1 MAGPDRLT
9 ELAGV
14 LGARMMDLPRGP
26 VAVALSGGADSAALL
41 WLVSQ
46 RNADVVA
53 IHVFHGLAASSLM
66 ATAAGQ
72 VAASVG
78 VPLVMAVVEPAGTA
92 EHHLRAAR
100 HTALLDR
107 AGQRPV
113 LLAHTADD
121 QAETVLMRVLRGTG
135 VDGLAGIQPE
145 RGRLVHPMLGVTRGE
160 ARELARLAGLPF
172 RDDPANEDSAVLR
185 NRIRSEVLPIIEDVI
200 GRPARSALV
209 RLAESAAEDA
219 AFLDAATDAVRI
231 EYRGEAARVPLGSL
245 LASGDVVAGRV
256 LRRAL
261 MRLAGPYPPDRRS
274 LRRMLDVVHGASA
287 ATEVEPGLRIRRL
300 GPHVVVDRQG
310 DIAAPEVQ
318 PAPLVEG
325 ATRWGQWRFD
335 RSVVDGPAVRALSPR
350 RIVAP
355 DDGGAWE
362 VRAVAA
368 GDGVTGR
375 SAFDALADAGV
386 RSEARPSWPAVSRDG
401 EVVWLP
407 GVRARVWPVHR
418 PARYLCL
425 VAAQEPNWQTSE
437 P

>member
-14 LGARMMDLPRGP
+14 LGARMHLPQGP

-41 WLVSQ
+41 WLAAQ
-46 RNADVVA
+46 RHSDVVA

-72 VAASVG
+72 VAVFVG

-145 RGRLVHPMLGVTRGE
+145 RGQLVHPMLGVTRAE

-185 NRIRSEVLPIIEDVI
+185 NRIRSDVVPVIEEVI
-200 GRPARSALV
+200 GRPPRDALV
-209 RLAESAAEDA
+209 RLAASAAEDA
-219 AFLDAATDAVRI
+219 AFLDSATDAVPI
-231 EYRGEAARVPLGSL
+231 EYRGESARMPLGAL

-261 MRLAGPYPPDRRS
+261 TRLAGPYPPNRRS
-274 LRRMLDVVHGASA
+274 LRRMLDVVHGVSA
-287 ATEVEPGLRIRRL
+287 ATQVEPGLRIRRL
-300 GPHVVVDRQG
+300 GPHVVVDRQAG
-310 DIAAPEVQ
+310 IPAPEVP
-318 PAPLVEG
+318 PASLAEDV
-325 ATRWGQWRFD
+325 TRWGDWRFD
-335 RSVVDGPAVRALSPR
+335 RSVVDGPAVRPLSPR

-355 DDGGAWE
+355 GDGGAWE
-362 VRAVAA
+362 VRAVTA
-368 GDGVTGR
+368 DDRITGR
-375 SAFDALADAGV
+375 AASDALADAGV
-386 RSEARPSWPAVSRDG
+386 GSEARSSWPAVSRDG

-418 PARYLCL
+418 PGRYLCL

>member
-14 LGARMMDLPRGP
+14 LGARMSLPQGP
-26 VAVALSGGADSAALL
+26 VAVGLSGGADSAALL
-41 WLVSQ
+41 WLVAR
-46 RNADVVA
+46 RNSDVVA
-53 IHVFHGLAASSLM
+53 IHVFHGMAASSLM

-72 VAASVG
+72 VAALIG

-107 AGQRPV
+107 AGPRPV

-135 VDGLAGIQPE
+135 VDGLAGIRSE
-145 RGRLVHPMLGVTRGE
+145 RGQLVHPMLGVTRAE

-172 RDDPANEDSAVLR
+172 RDDPANEDPAVLR
-185 NRIRSEVLPIIEDVI
+185 NRIRSDVLPIIEDVI
-200 GRPARSALV
+200 GGPVRSALV

-219 AFLDAATDAVRI
+219 GFLDAATDAVPI
-231 EYRGEAARVPLGSL
+231 EYRGESARVPLGAL

-256 LRRAL
+256 LRKAL
-261 MRLAGPYPPDRRS
+261 MRLAGPYPPNRRS
-274 LRRMLDVVHGASA
+274 LRRMLDVVHGVSA

-300 GPHVVVDRQG
+300 GPHVVVEGQG
-310 DIAAPEVQ
+310 DIPTPEVA
-318 PAPLVEG
+318 PAALVEG
-325 ATRWGQWRFD
+325 VTRWGQWRFE

-350 RIVAP
+350 WIVAP
-355 DDGGAWE
+355 DDAAVWE
-362 VRAVAA
+362 VRAVLA
-368 GDGVTGR
+368 GDRITGR
-375 SAFDALADAGV
+375 SASDALADAGV
-386 RSEARPSWPAVSRDG
+386 GSEARPSWPAVSRDG

-407 GVRARVWPVHR
+407 GVRSRVWPVHR
-418 PARYLCL
+418 PGRYLCL
-425 VAAQEPNWQTSE
+425 AAAQEPHWQTSE
-437 P
+437 L